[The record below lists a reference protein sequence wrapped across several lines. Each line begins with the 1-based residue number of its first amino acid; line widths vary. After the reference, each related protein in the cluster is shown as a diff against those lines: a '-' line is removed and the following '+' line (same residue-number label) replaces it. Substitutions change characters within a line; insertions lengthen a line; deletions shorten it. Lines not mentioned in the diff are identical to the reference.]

1 MGSISDELR
10 KMLDER
16 GIEYECHDK
25 SDKVYQYKCT
35 EWDFKHG
42 GAQFIEY
49 PDSTAMSISIYLTNP
64 TPEQA
69 IAAALDA
76 ERIQSD

>member
-1 MGSISDELR
+1 MSSISDELR

-16 GIEYECHDK
+16 NIKYECYDK
-25 SDKVYQYKCT
+25 SDKVYQYECT
-35 EWDFKHG
+35 EWGFKHG
-42 GAQFIEY
+42 DAQFIEY
-49 PDSTAMSISIYLTNP
+49 PDSTVMSISIYVTNP

-69 IAAALDA
+69 IAAALNA